1 MATVSDVS
9 RNDSQADGAAAV
21 AAGGSVRLR
30 LTLHTLA
37 FVLGLST
44 VFVALGFSA
53 GLVSDV
59 LFDFGDVIRI
69 VAGALL
75 VIMGI
80 IMLRLIPIP
89 FLQRDMRVHM
99 QNKPTGYAG
108 SALVGVA
115 FAAGWTPCIG
125 PILAGILSIAA
136 TTGGAAQGGLLLGV
150 YALGFAVP
158 FLLFA
163 QILPAWKALR
173 RYTGIIEKVGGVMLI
188 LVGLLLLTGAVNA
201 FAPYL
206 ASLGS
211 LEGAVLGGA
220 STPTLGV
227 AFLAGA
233 VSFLSPCVLPI
244 LPSFLAYLTGMNVDQ
259 LMEKAAA

>member
-1 MATVSDVS
+1 MSDVP
-9 RNDSQADGAAAV
+9 RNEAAIP
-21 AAGGSVRLR
+21 AGLTVRWH
-30 LTLHTLA
+30 LTFHTLA
-37 FVLGLST
+37 FVLGLSA

-53 GLVSDV
+53 GLVSNF
-59 LFDFGDVIRI
+59 LFDFGDIIRI
-69 VAGALL
+69 VAGAFLVLMGLL
-75 VIMGI
+75 
-80 IMLRLIPIP
+80 MLKLIPIP

-99 QNKPTGYAG
+99 QNKPTGYGG

-125 PILAGILSIAA
+125 PILAGILGIAA
-136 TTGGAAQGGLLLGV
+136 TTGGASQGGLLLGF

-158 FLLFA
+158 FLVLA
-163 QILPAWKALR
+163 QILPAWKAFR
-173 RYTGIIEKVGGVMLI
+173 RYAGVIEKVGAVLLI
-188 LVGLLLLTGAVNA
+188 LVGALLLTGAVNA

-233 VSFLSPCVLPI
+233 LSFLSPCVLPI
-244 LPSFLAYLTGMNVDQ
+244 LPSFLGYLTGMSVDQ
-259 LMEKAAA
+259 LMEKAQARA

>member
-1 MATVSDVS
+1 MTDVTQTS
-9 RNDSQADGAAAV
+9 RQEQQPGV
-21 AAGGSVRLR
+21 PVRLH

-37 FVLGLST
+37 FILGLSA

-53 GLVSDV
+53 GLVSNV
-59 LFDFGDVIRI
+59 LFDYGDIIRI
-69 VAGALL
+69 VAGIFL
-75 VIMGI
+75 VLMGVL
-80 IMLRLIPIP
+80 MLRVIPIP
-89 FLQRDMRVHM
+89 FLQREMRVHLA
-99 QNKPTGYAG
+99 NKPTGYAG

-125 PILAGILSIAA
+125 PILGGILAIAG
-136 TTGGAAQGGLLLGV
+136 TSGGAGQGGLMLGM
-150 YALGFAVP
+150 YALGFAIP
-158 FLLFA
+158 FLIAA
-163 QILPAWKALR
+163 QFLTIWRGLR
-173 RYTGIIEKVGGVMLI
+173 RYTGIIEKVGGTLLI
-188 LVGLLLLTGAVNA
+188 LVGLLLLSGAVNS

-211 LEGAVLGGA
+211 VEGAVLGA

-233 VSFLSPCVLPI
+233 LSFLSPCVLPI

-259 LMEKAAA
+259 LTGKVAA

>member
-1 MATVSDVS
+1 MSDMVGSEGGTAAT
-9 RNDSQADGAAAV
+9 R
-21 AAGGSVRLR
+21 SVRTR

-37 FVLGLST
+37 FVLGLSA

-53 GLVSDV
+53 GLVSNL

-69 VAGALL
+69 VAGAFL
-75 VIMGI
+75 VLMGAV
-80 IMLRLIPIP
+80 MLRLIPIP
-89 FLQRDMRVHM
+89 FLQRDMRIHM

-125 PILAGILSIAA
+125 PILAGILGIAA

-173 RYTGIIEKVGGVMLI
+173 RYTGIIERVGGALLI
-188 LVGLLLLTGAVNA
+188 VVGLLLLSGAVNA
-201 FAPYL
+201 LAPYL

-220 STPTLGV
+220 ATPTLGV

-233 VSFLSPCVLPI
+233 LSFLSPCVLPI

-259 LMEKAAA
+259 LMESGSASA